1 MSSHSVMRPRLAGI
15 AALRANDMSFTP
27 SGVCPENRLEAEK
40 VPDQLGNLLPGG
52 STSMLRFQKTES
64 GLMSEQGSHGQRRAR
79 GFAGAVVLMATGWVL
94 VVGELAG
101 QKLDEVNYAQGDAA
115 APVVVVELLD
125 FGCSACA
132 NFALET
138 FPGIRDRYVNTGQ
151 VHWQVVPF
159 VLGAFRHSKE
169 AARAAVCAD
178 EQGAFW
184 QMHDLLFAQRGW
196 SQSRNPTKPLA
207 ALAAELELDGEA
219 FDSCYH
225 SDEAKDRVE
234 RQTRAARR
242 SRVRGTPTFLI
253 DGEMV
258 VGAPDAE
265 QFNQLLDESLGR

>member
-1 MSSHSVMRPRLAGI
+1 
-15 AALRANDMSFTP
+15 
-27 SGVCPENRLEAEK
+27 
-40 VPDQLGNLLPGG
+40 
-52 STSMLRFQKTES
+52 
-64 GLMSEQGSHGQRRAR
+64 MSEQGSVGQRRTLS
-79 GFAGAVVLMATGWVL
+79 FAGVSVLVAAGWVL
-94 VVGELAG
+94 GAGEVAG
-101 QKLDEVNYAQGDAA
+101 QNLDEVNYSQGDAA
-115 APVVVVELLD
+115 APVVVVEFLD
-125 FGCSACA
+125 FGCPVCA

-138 FPGIRDRYVNTGQ
+138 FPGIRDRYVTTGQ

-159 VLGAFRHSKE
+159 VLGSFRHSKE

-184 QMHDLLFAQRGW
+184 QMHDLLFTQRGW

-207 ALAAELELDGEA
+207 ALATELELDGVA
-219 FDSCYH
+219 FESCYD

-258 VGAPDAE
+258 VGAPEAE
-265 QFNQLLDESLGR
+265 QFSQLLDESLGR

>member
-1 MSSHSVMRPRLAGI
+1 MSSHRVTRSRLVGI
-15 AALRANDMSFTP
+15 AALSANDMSFTP
-27 SGVCPENRLEAEK
+27 FGVCPDNRVEAEM
-40 VPDQLGNLLPGG
+40 VPDQLGNHLPGG
-52 STSMLRFQKTES
+52 PTSMLRPQKTERII
-64 GLMSEQGSHGQRRAR
+64 MSEQGSHAQGRPR
-79 GFAGAVVLMATGWVL
+79 GFAGALVLVATGWVL
-94 VVGELAG
+94 GVGEIVG
-101 QKLDEVNYAQGDAA
+101 QKLDEVNYSQGDAA

-125 FGCSACA
+125 FGCGVCA

-138 FPGIRDRYVNTGQ
+138 FPGIRDQYVNTGQ

-169 AARAAVCAD
+169 AAQAAVCAD

-196 SQSRNPTKPLA
+196 SQSRNPTEALA
-207 ALAAELELDGEA
+207 ALATELELDEA
-219 FDSCYH
+219 AFESCYD

-234 RQTRAARR
+234 QQTRAARR

-258 VGAPDAE
+258 VGAPDAD
-265 QFNQLLDESLGR
+265 QFAQMLDERLDR